1 MLSDSLDY
9 SNSNSKLL
17 ASGNVRGES
26 VEKGE
31 FIADTVEYNL
41 SNKTLDFSMFGN
53 KQVNIKLK
61 N

>member
-9 SNSNSKLL
+9 SNSNGKLL

-31 FIADTVEYNL
+31 FIADNVEYNL